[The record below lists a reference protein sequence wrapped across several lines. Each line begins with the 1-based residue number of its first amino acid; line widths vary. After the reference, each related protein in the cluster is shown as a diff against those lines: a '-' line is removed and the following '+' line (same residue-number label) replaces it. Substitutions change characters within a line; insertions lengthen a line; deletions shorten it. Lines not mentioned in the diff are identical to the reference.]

1 MNPTQTSVQALSK
14 SIEQTASSVLRDYYE
29 LTKPGI
35 TQMVALTTLTG
46 YYVAIPTS
54 FIDYVGISGNWIH
67 FVLTMIGTVAI
78 SAGSC
83 VFNHI
88 AERKE
93 DAMMKRTATR
103 PLPSGSITVSQ
114 AAVFG
119 SVLTALGAVMLL
131 NVNIVTF
138 LLAILT
144 WLVYVVV
151 YTPLKKRSTLSLLI
165 GGIPGAL
172 PFAGGWTAVR
182 GTLEVEAWS
191 FFAILFFWQL
201 PHFLALSWM
210 YRHDYRD
217 GGFVMHAVND
227 RTGRSVAVQAVVYS
241 VLTLVT
247 FIVPFLLDL
256 AGLVYMLGALGL
268 GIWLCIES
276 IQFLHRPQHRSARRL
291 LLTSYAALMGVL
303 VLLIIDKV

>member
-1 MNPTQTSVQALSK
+1 MNPTQSSVQALPK
-14 SIEQTASSVLRDYYE
+14 SVEQTASSVLGDYYE

-46 YYVAIPTS
+46 YYVAIPVS
-54 FIDYVGISGNWIH
+54 FVDYAGNSSNWIH
-67 FVLTMIGTVAI
+67 FFLTMIGTIAI

-103 PLPSGSITVSQ
+103 PLPSGSVSVSQ
-114 AAVFG
+114 AALFG
-119 SVLTALGAVMLL
+119 SMLTAIGAAMLW

-138 LLAILT
+138 LLAVIT
-144 WLVYVVV
+144 WIVYVVV

-182 GTLEVEAWS
+182 GTPDVEAWS

-210 YRHDYRD
+210 YRHDYRE
-217 GGFVMHAVND
+217 GGFVMHAISD
-227 RTGRSVAVQAVVYS
+227 RTGRSVALQSVMYS
-241 VLTLVT
+241 LLTLAT
-247 FIVPFLLDL
+247 FMVPFLLGL
-256 AGLVYMLGALGL
+256 AGMVYVLGAFGLGL
-268 GIWLCIES
+268 WLCVES
-276 IQFLHRPQHRSARRL
+276 IQFLRRRQHRSARRL